1 MKALGVLVAIVLT
14 LISPA
19 ALAQQWDFYSNAR
32 FGYVVEVPPDFQ
44 GRGESDN
51 GDGQAF
57 SGAGAR
63 TLTVWGGH
71 LLGDFEAEVN
81 ARMGFAEGDG
91 WAISYQAT
99 TPQWASFSGV
109 MGGKIFYT
117 RMIQLCDRQSYA
129 AWTLQYSNRQAAD
142 MKPVVERLVGS
153 FHATG
158 C

>member
-1 MKALGVLVAIVLT
+1 M
-14 LISPA
+14 
-19 ALAQQWDFYSNAR
+19 LAQQWDFYGNAR
-32 FGYVVEVPPDFQ
+32 FGYQAEIPLDFL
-44 GRGESDN
+44 GLGESDN
-51 GDGQAF
+51 GDGQVFTNEAK
-57 SGAGAR
+57 AQ
-63 TLTVWGGH
+63 TLTVSGGQ
-71 LLGDFEAEVN
+71 LLGDFAAEVS
-81 ARMGFAEGDG
+81 AHMGFAESES

-117 RMIQLCDRQSYA
+117 RMIALCDRRSYA